1 MKNILLIFLILIAF
15 KNYLQILTK
24 KKITKIENF
33 GIKVTNYNLNEQQ
46 VITDWNLI
54 IDKDRKRKKTK
65 VVAIIF
71 STLSILSTTMGV
83 RIISENKNAEEGIG
97 QSIGMM
103 FVAGGIAS
111 AGISVPLFIS
121 SSKRKKERNEL
132 IKIYNENSPVK
143 LPFITPN

>member
-15 KNYLQILTK
+15 KNYSQILTK

-54 IDKDRKRKKTK
+54 IDNDRKRKKTK

>member
-1 MKNILLIFLILIAF
+1 MKNVLLIFLTLIAF
-15 KNYLQILTK
+15 KNYSQILTK

-143 LPFITPN
+143 QPFITPN

>member
-15 KNYLQILTK
+15 KNYSQILTK

-143 LPFITPN
+143 QPFITPN

>member
-15 KNYLQILTK
+15 KNYSQILTK